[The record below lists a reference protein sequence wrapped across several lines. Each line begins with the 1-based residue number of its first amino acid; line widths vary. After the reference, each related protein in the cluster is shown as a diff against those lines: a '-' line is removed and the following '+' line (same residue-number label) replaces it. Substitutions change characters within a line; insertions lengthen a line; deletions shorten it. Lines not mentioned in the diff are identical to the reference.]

1 MSISLAQGF
10 DKDSL
15 ELTSCSPYS
24 PHFDIDNN
32 EISVSNDSVVCL
44 LCVKLLLSV
53 DVEATENKLNSLL
66 LFGNF

>member
-1 MSISLAQGF
+1 MAISLTQGF

-24 PHFDIDNN
+24 SHFDIDNN
-32 EISVSNDSVVCL
+32 EVSVSSGSVVCL
-44 LCVKLLLSV
+44 LCAKLLLSV

-66 LFGNF
+66 LFGSS